1 MIWIFDLD
9 ETLYDEKTF
18 VLSGLNCVAQHLAEK
33 SSYSESDLF
42 GFMHDEFISNGRLR
56 VFQQLKK
63 HFADLEF
70 ELDKMIELFRSHVPQ
85 INLYNDASELLSS
98 LSNLPIYLVTDG
110 NRKPS
115 GTK

>member
-1 MIWIFDLD
+1 
-9 ETLYDEKTF
+9 
-18 VLSGLNCVAQHLAEK
+18 
-33 SSYSESDLF
+33 
-42 GFMHDEFISNGRLR
+42 MHDEFISNGRLR